1 MAVPIPPDFTTF
13 WNEAMSAGYHP
24 KVATVAKA
32 MLFPS
37 NANALGDLCVNVC
50 SEVWW
55 SPTHP
60 YKSSITKQSCQQLS
74 NAYQKTT
81 GNQWVATL
89 GLNHAMFEVLFATLK
104 KANSVNNAA
113 IVKALSTLH
122 INTIAGPVNWNSN
135 PEIGGKALKNI
146 TVTPLVGGQWRAS
159 APGSKFPY
167 EQIVVTNM
175 GFPHIPRGGNVQAIK
190 YA

>member
-1 MAVPIPPDFTTF
+1 M
-13 WNEAMSAGYHP
+13 
-24 KVATVAKA
+24 
-32 MLFPS
+32 
-37 NANALGDLCVNVC
+37 
-50 SEVWW
+50 
-55 SPTHP
+55 
-60 YKSSITKQSCQQLS
+60 
-74 NAYQKTT
+74 
-81 GNQWVATL
+81 
-89 GLNHAMFEVLFATLK
+89 NHALFEVLIATLK

-113 IVKALSTLH
+113 IIKALSTLN

-135 PEIGGKALKNI
+135 PQIGGKALKNI

-167 EQIVVTNM
+167 EQIVVTNT